1 MEHRP
6 EHADVVSPVLEP
18 YLPAGHGVQAAVVA
32 PPVENDPRGQLP
44 EQADVVDPPR
54 PYVPAGHAAVH
65 VELVSP
71 AEEP

>member
-6 EHADVVSPVLEP
+6 EHADVVSPVVEP

-32 PPVENDPRGQLP
+32 APVEYDPSGQLP

-54 PYVPAGHAAVH
+54 P
-65 VELVSP
+65 
-71 AEEP
+71 